1 MTSLTLLEVDPRTLV
16 VIDQVRHD
24 ATPDDALVVSVRE
37 HGIIEPPTV
46 ARTEDDQLVIVT
58 GHRRIGAAILAG
70 LETISVVERTIADAG
85 ERLAVQI
92 VENER
97 RRQLD
102 VQEVAGGFQ
111 QLTELF
117 GLTPDDIAAAVGE
130 TPDRVRAGLA
140 VAKSKDTAK
149 AITEHPAIDLE
160 RAALIAEFDGHPKLQ
175 QQLVDVALE
184 RPRNFEYS
192 VELYRKQVALEEE
205 IAKRV
210 ANLKAKGTTVIKVRD
225 YDYYRGDNDK
235 GTALENLTDPDGN
248 KITVT
253 AHRKCPGHVAWLSG
267 TWSIDALKTNY
278 GCSDW
283 HGNGHLRPNIV
294 ARVKTEDELRAEQEY
309 AELQQR
315 VEANRTARRQ
325 WIHDLLPGK
334 INQLPGVYE
343 YMAAALLNASQYYG
357 ADHRYPLI
365 ALPLLDAPE
374 QKNDRDATAEYNE
387 LAASKRVAPFR
398 LMLATAFAVHE
409 NRCARAY
416 GEDAPMIVQHFTFL
430 EKWGYTLSDLDTA
443 SRDAAADALAAA
455 AERRKTSILPRTA
468 DAAAETTDQAE
479 ETDQ

>member
-130 TPDRVRAGLA
+130 TPDRVRAGIT
-140 VAKSKDTAK
+140 VAKSKATAK
-149 AITEHPAIDLE
+149 ALAEHPAIDLE
-160 RAALIAEFDGHPKLQ
+160 RAAILAEFDGHKSTQDELTRIA
-175 QQLVDVALE
+175 VE
-184 RPRNFEYS
+184 RPGNFTVYVEDARKKIAIEAEVAARTKKLKSAGVKVVKVTGYMGYS
-192 VELYRKQVALEEE
+192 GTKGKGAALD
-205 IAKRV
+205 R
-210 ANLKAKGTTVIKVRD
+210 
-225 YDYYRGDNDK
+225 
-235 GTALENLTDPDGN
+235 LETPDGK
-248 KITVT
+248 KITAT
-253 AHRKCPGHVAWLSG
+253 AHKKCPGHVAWIADTWALS
-267 TWSIDALKTNY
+267 SIRTEY

-283 HGNGHLRPNIV
+283 EANGHVRPGHR
-294 ARVKTEDELRAEQEY
+294 AAEKTPEQLQAE
-309 AELQQR
+309 AELAERQALI
-315 VEANRTARRQ
+315 ETNRQVRRQ

-343 YMAAALLNASQYYG
+343 YMADALLNAGQYYG
-357 ADHRYPLI
+357 WDHRSPLI

-374 QKNDRDATAEYNE
+374 QKSERDASAEYNE

-409 NRCARAY
+409 NRVARAY

-455 AERRKTSILPRTA
+455 AERRKTSILPPTA

-479 ETDQ
+479 EADQ